1 MSGCIQCISKTL
13 TSWLLCLSQSTAI
26 RTANPPFQNTRLL
39 AYVVFACCEFGDR
52 SPFSFI
58 FRHVSIYVSIKL
70 SYLLVVNLAI
80 DLLFIYMQTCKRRCC
95 YQTCVAV
102 LLLDLYFSRWVA
114 MSSQT
119 YILYVT
125 SPRTSSQFRQ
135 AHACSKQ
142 LKPVRNEPQQKPYLS
157 YVTAPQTSTADIFCM
172 LRLHKLQATSN
183 PFTPFQASKSRTAV
197 YINLICDVATNLGH
211 TYISY
216 VTAPRPPSHTNI
228 NFK

>member
-1 MSGCIQCISKTL
+1 MLYLLVVNLAIDLLFIYIQTCKH
-13 TSWLLCLSQSTAI
+13 
-26 RTANPPFQNTRLL
+26 RF
-39 AYVVFACCEFGDR
+39 
-52 SPFSFI
+52 
-58 FRHVSIYVSIKL
+58 SIKL

-142 LKPVRNEPQQKPYLS
+142 LKPVRNEPRQTILILCNGSTNLGHRYIL
-157 YVTAPQTSTADIFCM
+157 YVTAPQ
-172 LRLHKLQATSN
+172 
-183 PFTPFQASKSRTAV
+183 ASSHFKPVHA
-197 YINLICDVATNLGH
+197 
-211 TYISY
+211 IS
-216 VTAPRPPSHTNI
+216 SQ
-228 NFK
+228 